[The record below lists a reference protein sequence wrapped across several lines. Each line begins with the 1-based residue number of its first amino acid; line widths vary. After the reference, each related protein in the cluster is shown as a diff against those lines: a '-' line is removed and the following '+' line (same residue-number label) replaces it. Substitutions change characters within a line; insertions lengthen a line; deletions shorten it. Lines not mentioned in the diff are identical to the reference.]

1 MNRLRGWR
9 PSLLTS
15 FSLLG
20 GILTVVIAVVFAL
33 ALQRQLEQNALRQEA
48 ESAADQVSLILSP
61 NLSAAELAG
70 PLSAARYAEID
81 ALIRRDVLHE
91 HIVRVKIW
99 NPTGLLL
106 YSDDQALIGQNF
118 PIS

>member
-1 MNRLRGWR
+1 MLKRLRGWR

-15 FSLLG
+15 FSVLG
-20 GILTVVIAVVFAL
+20 GVLTIAIAVAFAL
-33 ALQRQLEQNALRQEA
+33 ALERQLEQNALRQEA

-61 NLSAAELAG
+61 TLSAADLAA
-70 PLSAARYAEID
+70 PLSPACYTEID

-99 NPTGLLL
+99 SPEGSLL
-106 YSDDQALIGQNF
+106 YSDDQAL
-118 PIS
+118 